1 MTKDWQELSVDKNI
15 GLYIF
20 KRNFC
25 VFICKIL
32 LIISFKICIFTYNLK
47 KYK

>member
-20 KRNFC
+20 KRRELDN
-25 VFICKIL
+25 L
-32 LIISFKICIFTYNLK
+32 LT
-47 KYK
+47 